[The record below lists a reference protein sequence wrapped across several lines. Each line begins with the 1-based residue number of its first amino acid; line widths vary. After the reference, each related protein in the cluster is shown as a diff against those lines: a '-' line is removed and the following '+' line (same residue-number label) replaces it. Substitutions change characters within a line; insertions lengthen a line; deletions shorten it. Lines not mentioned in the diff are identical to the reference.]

1 MNTMSSAFQN
11 STKCMSKST
20 TKCKEKGGAKST
32 FGINRNG
39 KRFILWCGLC
49 AKKEYTERA
58 LLPEQQASTHKLCIV
73 CNDSRPTF
81 GLPGSTSKTQTHC
94 KKCLKSICTAT
105 GIKLDMCVDFHN
117 KCIVCKTSRPNYGLP
132 NAEFATHCKPCLA
145 AHCTAMGTELDA
157 CVDFNKK
164 CIVCKK
170 SQPCYGLP
178 DSTSQT
184 HCKPCLKSICT
195 ATGTELDAC
204 ADFNKKCIVCKKS
217 RPNYGLPNAEI
228 ATHCKPCLVA
238 HCTAMGIELD
248 ACADFQKKCT
258 HVGCTR
264 SATQGMTWAPRL
276 YCASHARD
284 AWVCGNVPFPNRVN
298 SSGKMPTASKSYSRV
313 SIEFLDWLSLQ
324 LGIHIQHA
332 ESKDDDGDEEGEH
345 KLVVAGRKFKAD
357 GFCDVNGLRVCIEFQ
372 GCVWHGCTECFADR
386 DTAIK
391 GKTRDERLHETLI
404 RAEAVRATGYDL
416 IEIWEHE
423 WDEMENNEA
432 LKATFVNQVRKQLQL
447 DSAVCSA
454 PSSAPIQIQKTLFD
468 VGFRAG
474 QKRTRE

>member
-1 MNTMSSAFQN
+1 MLRLLFQANRSSNHTTQKMNTMSTTSSAFQN

-49 AKKEYTERA
+49 AKKEYAERA
-58 LLPEQQASTHKLCIV
+58 LLPEQQASKRKLCIV
-73 CNDSRPTF
+73 CNDSRPSF

-94 KKCLKSICTAT
+94 K
-105 GIKLDMCVDFHN
+105 
-117 KCIVCKTSRPNYGLP
+117 
-132 NAEFATHCKPCLA
+132 PCLA
-145 AHCTAMGTELDA
+145 AHCAATGVNLDI
-157 CVDFNKK
+157 CVDF
-164 CIVCKK
+164 
-170 SQPCYGLP
+170 
-178 DSTSQT
+178 
-184 HCKPCLKSICT
+184 H
-195 ATGTELDAC
+195 E
-204 ADFNKKCIVCKKS
+204 
-217 RPNYGLPNAEI
+217 
-228 ATHCKPCLVA
+228 
-238 HCTAMGIELD
+238 
-248 ACADFQKKCT
+248 KCT

-264 SATQGMTWAPRL
+264 RATQGMTWDPRL

-432 LKATFVNQVRKQLQL
+432 LKAAFVNQVRKQLQL
-447 DSAVCSA
+447 DSAVRSA